1 MFVRINPAG
10 DPWPTQYMSWV
21 GHGWSHCYTIDVVA
35 KRSIKGTVMQIE
47 KALTNDR
54 LPVLKLYWKFCTRT
68 IHNFAVI

>member
-21 GHGWSHCYTIDVVA
+21 GHGWSHCYTIDVVV

-47 KALTNDR
+47 KAL
-54 LPVLKLYWKFCTRT
+54 PVLKLYWKFRILT